1 MLKKKAELLVIDESM
16 DNELRDNKNILTNL
30 SNHEN
35 QNQVILLKFYFLCN
49 VVKVK
54 IEQCTYNQNTF
65 QK

>member
-1 MLKKKAELLVIDESM
+1 LLKKKAELLVIDESM